1 MEDTAVAVERCG
13 LSLAAMHTPGATGSG
28 RKAARASSLSL
39 LFRERGGIPGTAGEV
54 WNLRYELKGRS
65 EQSVHDRISGR

>member
-1 MEDTAVAVERCG
+1 MH
-13 LSLAAMHTPGATGSG
+13 SLGATGEAG
-28 RKAARASSLSL
+28 GSSLSL